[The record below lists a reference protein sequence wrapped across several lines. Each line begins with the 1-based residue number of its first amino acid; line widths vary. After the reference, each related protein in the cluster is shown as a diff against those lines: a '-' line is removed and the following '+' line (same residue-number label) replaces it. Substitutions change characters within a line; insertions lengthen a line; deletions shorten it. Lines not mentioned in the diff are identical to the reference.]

1 MRLKKLE
8 KNETNLINLHARTR
22 KAKVK
27 TMIIVELC
35 NFNSSKYQMSG
46 PLMEKMKI
54 AVNYNSTNNHSL
66 NRFFCEKILFS
77 PALYFSS

>member
-1 MRLKKLE
+1 MWLKNLE
-8 KNETNLINLHARTR
+8 KNELNLINLHARTR
-22 KAKVK
+22 NAKVK

-54 AVNYNSTNNHSL
+54 AVN
-66 NRFFCEKILFS
+66 
-77 PALYFSS
+77 